1 MKREKWL
8 YYIRSMVLLCTRAIG
23 AILNYTLIREFRK
36 RFLPQ
41 SNYVCPCSHKRVE
54 TQAYILNDYSWFIY
68 KNADYM
74 LCPIVRSQEFP
85 TELIR
90 EESVFFLLS

>member
-1 MKREKWL
+1 
-8 YYIRSMVLLCTRAIG
+8 MVLLCTRAIG

-41 SNYVCPCSHKRVE
+41 SNHVCPCSHKRVE
-54 TQAYILNDYSWFIY
+54 TQADILNDYSCFIY

-74 LCPIVRSQEFP
+74 LIKYFV
-85 TELIR
+85 LLLGLKN
-90 EESVFFLLS
+90 FLQN